1 VEITASYNAI
11 GVSER
16 ENLQSSSLAVNQEEE
31 IERENPAITAPLDS
45 QDMEYRKVKDEV
57 PFSSFPLSLSS
68 LTCLYIKKVV
78 YLF

>member
-1 VEITASYNAI
+1 MFNNKLKS
-11 GVSER
+11 SKFWER
-16 ENLQSSSLAVNQEEE
+16 ENLQSLSLAVNQEEE
-31 IERENPAITAPLDS
+31 IEAPPDS